1 VTNSARVSI
10 ENILGDA
17 IPGVPYQTATFTIES
32 TENGSGG
39 AQMLVYR
46 SDLFEEIPAGHRDI
60 PTGAGRN
67 TDRWQLRIQ
76 GSNDDGGVLWIYG
89 MHLKASSGSSN
100 AEIRRLGAVA
110 IRNDADTLPAGSN
123 IIYAGDLNVY
133 GNNEPAYL
141 EFLSSGPGRADDPLG
156 SESWSGASN
165 AIKHTQ
171 SPRLDGGALVGGGL
185 DDRFDFQLLSPTLF
199 DGDGFSIMPST
210 YRSFGNDG
218 DHYNVSINTGNN
230 AYFPGQTARSNGLA
244 DALHDASDHIP
255 VVADLMVP
263 GLLTCVLDDN
273 LGRVVS
279 GGTSSIIRSRG
290 EWRHVV
296 DHRVDRERTT
306 GRDPGGGV
314 APRVLGRR

>member
-1 VTNSARVSI
+1 MRSRPLDSIPSSSTALQRLVVTSVLIVAGFASSTTAQVRMVNWNIARLNGDPQAIEEVFVAMADDDVPGFATAPAVLILQEVTNSARVSI

-39 AQMLVYR
+39 AQMLIYR

-110 IRNDADTLPAGSN
+110 IRNDADTLPVGSN
-123 IIYAGDLNVY
+123 IVYAGDLNVY
-133 GNNEPAYL
+133 GNDEPAYL

-199 DGDGFSIMPST
+199 DGDGFSLMPST
-210 YRSFGNDG
+210 
-218 DHYNVSINTGNN
+218 
-230 AYFPGQTARSNGLA
+230 
-244 DALHDASDHIP
+244 
-255 VVADLMVP
+255 
-263 GLLTCVLDDN
+263 
-273 LGRVVS
+273 
-279 GGTSSIIRSRG
+279 
-290 EWRHVV
+290 
-296 DHRVDRERTT
+296 
-306 GRDPGGGV
+306 
-314 APRVLGRR
+314 